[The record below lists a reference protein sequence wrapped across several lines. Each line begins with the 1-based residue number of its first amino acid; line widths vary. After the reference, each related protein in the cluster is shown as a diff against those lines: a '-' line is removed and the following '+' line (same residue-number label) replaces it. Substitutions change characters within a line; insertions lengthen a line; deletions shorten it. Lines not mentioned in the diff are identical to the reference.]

1 MPDSDY
7 YKILGVSREASD
19 DEIRKAYKKLA
30 RKYHP
35 DVKPGDESATEKFK
49 QIQEANAV
57 LGDAEKR
64 EQYDRYGAAFQNGG
78 QRRAWASGP
87 DGVGPID
94 LSDLFGGQFDFG
106 NLFGGAFG
114 QGAAAGAQRHRA
126 GPQAAP
132 PQKGQDI
139 QLEITVPFL
148 VAAEGGSHELQFQR
162 DSKKEQ
168 LTVKIPPGL
177 NHRSVIRLAGQ
188 GHPGVMN
195 GPAGNLLVTVLV
207 AAHPYFRR
215 DKNNLLLDVP
225 ISPAEA
231 VLGAKVDVPTLS
243 EGNVTVTIPPGTS
256 SGAKLRLRDK
266 GIPDRKTAKRGDQF
280 VLVKI
285 VVPKELDEQS
295 RKLYEELSE
304 SPDFSPR
311 GDLW

>member
-7 YKILGVSREASD
+7 YKTLGVSREASD

-35 DVKPGDESATEKFK
+35 DVKPGDEFAIEKFK
-49 QIQEANAV
+49 QIQEAYAV

-64 EQYDRYGAAFQNGG
+64 EQFDRYGAAFQNGG
-78 QRRAWASGP
+78 RGRAWASGP

-114 QGAAAGAQRHRA
+114 QGGPAGAQRQRSH
-126 GPQAAP
+126 PQATP

-148 VAAEGGSHELQFQR
+148 VAAEGGKHELQFQR
-162 DSKKEQ
+162 DSNKER

-177 NHRSVIRLAGQ
+177 EHGSVIRLAGQ
-188 GHPGVMN
+188 GQPGLMNAHPGD
-195 GPAGNLLVTVLV
+195 LLLTVLV
-207 AAHPYFRR
+207 APHPFFRR
-215 DKNNLLLDVP
+215 DRNNLLLDVP

-231 VLGAKVDVPTLS
+231 ILGAKVEVPTLS

-280 VLVKI
+280 VVIKI
-285 VVPKELDEQS
+285 MVPKELDEQT

-304 SPDFSPR
+304 SSDFSPR
-311 GDLW
+311 SDLW